1 MGAAAPFWIDAVD
14 AALIDS
20 AHATKAGC
28 SGHDNKRRAIAGF
41 ARPYIFKHSPTVQ
54 TLGLF
59 AFAHDHIHDDCRHPA
74 MGALQL

>member
-20 AHATKAGC
+20 GHDTKAGC
-28 SGHDNKRRAIAGF
+28 SGHNYKRRAIAGF
-41 ARPYIFKHSPTVQ
+41 ARPYIFNHSPTVQ

-59 AFAHDHIHDDCRHPA
+59 AFAHAHIHDDCRHQEA
-74 MGALQL
+74 A